1 MSRDITQ
8 LHPRLQEKIAKLKV
22 LCQENGLELGIGECF
37 RSVAEQEAL
46 YAQGRTAAGNII
58 TNARGTSYSSQHQ
71 WGIAFDFFKNV
82 KGQEYSDNTFFTKV
96 ANLAKSIGLA
106 WGGDWTGFVDKPHLY
121 LTDWGD
127 TTSIL
132 KERYGTFE
140 KFKATWGTMD
150 TSTNANVN
158 ASTTAA
164 AAGKE
169 KYMFEPK
176 TVQYGSTGTS
186 VLLCQE
192 ILKAR
197 GFKGA
202 DGKDL
207 QLDQHAGDNTVYAI
221 NAYQDTRRKQGVEL
235 GTDGKNDGICGK
247 KMWADLIAI

>member
-106 WGGDWTGFVDKPHLY
+106 WGGDWTSPVDKPHLY
-121 LTDWGD
+121 LPDWGD
-127 TTSIL
+127 TPTIL
-132 KERYGTFE
+132 KNTYGIFDR
-140 KFKATWGTMD
+140 FKATWNAAPN
-150 TSTNANVN
+150 TSP
-158 ASTTAA
+158 TTSI
-164 AAGKE
+164 E
-169 KYMFEPK
+169 KGDRYMFEPSSVK
-176 TVQYGSTGTS
+176 KGSTGTS
-186 VLLCQE
+186 VLLLQE

-221 NAYQDTRRKQGVEL
+221 NAYQEARRKQGVEL
-235 GTDGKNDGICGK
+235 GTDGKNDGICGQ

>member
-1 MSRDITQ
+1 MARDITQ
-8 LHPRLQEKIAKLKV
+8 LHPTLQAKIAQLKI
-22 LCQENGLELGIGECF
+22 LCQNNGLALGIGECF
-37 RSVAEQEAL
+37 RSVEEQEEL
-46 YAQGRTAAGNII
+46 YAQGRTKPGNIVS
-58 TNARGTSYSSQHQ
+58 NARGTTYSSQHQ

-82 KGQEYSDNTFFTKV
+82 KGQEYSDSAFFAKV

-121 LTDWGD
+121 LPDFGD

-132 KERYGTFE
+132 KSKYGTFE
-140 KFKATWGTMD
+140 KFKAIWNATD
-150 TSTNANVN
+150 TST
-158 ASTTAA
+158 STTVTTSTT
-164 AAGKE
+164 GKGSG
-169 KYMFEPK
+169 YMFEPSSVK
-176 TVQYGSTGTS
+176 KGSAGTS

-221 NAYQDTRRKQGVEL
+221 NAYQEARRKQGVEL